1 MRKIG
6 VPTRRVTANIVVYIT
21 NIHAHGLLA
30 LQTISESGSNG
41 GDWHSRWLP
50 ATPPSLTESQW
61 LETLERTIH
70 AS

>member
-1 MRKIG
+1 MAERAHSIMQPHIG
-6 VPTRRVTANIVVYIT
+6 EL
-21 NIHAHGLLA
+21 HA
-30 LQTISESGSNG
+30 IG

>member
-1 MRKIG
+1 MCYNGVIHLYLSEGDDRAERAHALMQPHIG
-6 VPTRRVTANIVVYIT
+6 EL
-21 NIHAHGLLA
+21 HAL
-30 LQTISESGSNG
+30 G